1 MYKSISILTIL
12 FCVILVA
19 AGQNAVGQQ
28 DNNNQNNDNQA
39 NQQDQ
44 EGDNNKSI
52 GDTAEDLT
60 KQAEKKVDEI
70 KESVD
75 KNEDAKEAAESI
87 LNPIYKLVESFESVS
102 YFYWIAF
109 ALMSAG
115 VISYALQL
123 VLGKLFM
130 LFKGRF
136 SIAEVLSDGLGL
148 VISLVGIGLTTQAA
162 TENSQFTESAALV
175 LSSAVVGA
183 IIGILMFMWG
193 VSLEAKAA
201 KSR

>member
-1 MYKSISILTIL
+1 MSKSIFVLTIL
-12 FCVILVA
+12 FCACLVA
-19 AGQNAVGQQ
+19 VGQNAVGQE
-28 DNNNQNNDNQA
+28 NKDNQA

-44 EGDNNKSI
+44 EGAQNEGDESI
-52 GDTAEDLT
+52 GDKAEDLK

-87 LNPIYKLVESFESVS
+87 LSPIYKLVESFESVS

-183 IIGILMFMWG
+183 ILGILMFMWG

>member
-1 MYKSISILTIL
+1 MSKSISILAFL
-12 FCVILVA
+12 FCACLVVFQ
-19 AGQNAVGQQ
+19 QNAFGQEG
-28 DNNNQNNDNQA
+28 NDNQT

-44 EGDNNKSI
+44 EGDQGDGNESI
-52 GDTAEDLT
+52 SGKAQDL
-60 KQAEKKVDEI
+60 KEQAEKKVDEI
-70 KESVD
+70 KEKVD
-75 KNEDAKEAAESI
+75 NNEDAQEAADSI
-87 LNPIYKLVESFESVS
+87 LNPIYKLVESFANVS

-109 ALMSAG
+109 AIMSAG
-115 VISYALQL
+115 VISYSLQL

-148 VISLVGIGLTTQAA
+148 LISVVGIGLTTQAA
-162 TENSQFTESAALV
+162 TENSQFTESAAAV
-175 LSSAVVGA
+175 LSSAVAGA
-183 IIGILMFMWG
+183 IVGILMFMWG